1 MAKIGDKN
9 QVIIDNLDELL
20 KEVRTMIKYTSINII
35 GPSGTGKTTFA
46 ERLQELA
53 PELNIHKTIVFR
65 LQGVGSEDFRIPIV
79 KDVIK
84 TKKVGPLDG
93 GSLFDKQEVT
103 EVTVNEK
110 TVELINMGIFQEI
123 LDNPDKNYL
132 LLFDEVTRAD
142 ASVAPLLFGLFE
154 RRING
159 VQVPNMYVLACC
171 NY

>member
-1 MAKIGDKN
+1 MARIGDKN

-93 GSLFDKQEVT
+93 GSLFDKKEN

-159 VQVPNMYVLACC
+159 VQAPNMYVLACC

>member
-1 MAKIGDKN
+1 MARIGDKN

-46 ERLQELA
+46 ERLQYLA

-84 TKKVGPLDG
+84 TKTVGPLDG

-103 EVTVNEK
+103 EVTLNEK
-110 TVELINMGIFQEI
+110 TVELVNMGIFQEI

-132 LLFDEVTRAD
+132 LLLDKTLSTDTA
-142 ASVAPLLFGLFE
+142 
-154 RRING
+154 
-159 VQVPNMYVLACC
+159 MYL
-171 NY
+171 

>member
-1 MAKIGDKN
+1 MARIGDKN

-20 KEVRTMIKYTSINII
+20 REVRTMIKYTSINIV

-84 TKKVGPLDG
+84 TKKTGPLDG
-93 GSLFDKQEVT
+93 GSLFDKKEN

-132 LLFDEVTRAD
+132 LLLDKTLSTDTA
-142 ASVAPLLFGLFE
+142 
-154 RRING
+154 
-159 VQVPNMYVLACC
+159 MYL
-171 NY
+171 